1 MNYTISAFCVRSFA
15 HGLLISGSDLKL
27 DAALPSSFFGQYTVS
42 FNEFETLQ
50 KLKDNLIARWD
61 GKSGAILGAG
71 LDADPYHIQKFT
83 QIMAINGR
91 SCAHYH
97 FDRIKKLIPT
107 LLEAGSIEITFLAP
121 GICEPLESK
130 LGYRSSTS
138 LCAKST

>member
-1 MNYTISAFCVRSFA
+1 MMNPVQMCV
-15 HGLLISGSDLKL
+15 HVLILKVLLLNG
-27 DAALPSSFFGQYTVS
+27 F
-42 FNEFETLQ
+42 
-50 KLKDNLIARWD
+50 RH

-83 QIMAINGR
+83 QIIAINGR

-107 LLEAGSIEITFLAP
+107 LLEAGSIEVTFLAP